1 MPSDIDID
9 VLYPYVFGR
18 PADMAKYDELL
29 RNIGSLQSPTPGK
42 KTIMY
47 IKGKTTSSLW
57 AVLVSCLSW
66 LLSGAPENCSAQA
79 LSQRTREWVI
89 GRDFACTHVL
99 HRERYYG
106 CALFVTIKIQSET
119 DKGIAKDKDSPEA
132 VESGPETTSSLFTK
146 WAAVIVDSNF
156 WE

>member
-47 IKGKTTSSLW
+47 IKGKTTSSL
-57 AVLVSCLSW
+57 
-66 LLSGAPENCSAQA
+66 
-79 LSQRTREWVI
+79 
-89 GRDFACTHVL
+89 
-99 HRERYYG
+99 
-106 CALFVTIKIQSET
+106 
-119 DKGIAKDKDSPEA
+119 
-132 VESGPETTSSLFTK
+132 
-146 WAAVIVDSNF
+146 
-156 WE
+156 